1 MSIKEHLS
9 NALGRGHDKLVF
21 ARRTRVLASQI
32 GAVLPPGSVLDV
44 GCGDGTI
51 DTMIQEQRPDLA
63 IRGVDIMIRP
73 STLIPV
79 DRFDGESIP
88 LADGEVESVMFID
101 VLHHTNDP
109 MVLLKDAA
117 RVARQAVVI
126 KDHCSQNPL
135 DYWTL
140 RFMDWVGNAPH
151 GVVLP
156 YNYWSREQW
165 LAAFDRL
172 GLKLISWED
181 SIPLYPFP
189 ASAVFGRKLHFI
201 AKLSP
206 H

>member
-1 MSIKEHLS
+1 M
-9 NALGRGHDKLVF
+9 V
-21 ARRTRVLASQI
+21 
-32 GAVLPPGSVLDV
+32 
-44 GCGDGTI
+44 
-51 DTMIQEQRPDLA
+51 RPN
-63 IRGVDIMIRP
+63 
-73 STLIPV
+73 TLIPV
-79 DRFDGESIP
+79 DTFDGVSIP
-88 LADGEVESVMFID
+88 LADKEVESVMFVD

-109 MVLLKDAA
+109 TILLKESA

-126 KDHCSQNPL
+126 KDHCSQNTF

-165 LAAFDRL
+165 LQAFDQL
-172 GLKLISWED
+172 GLKLISWEYA
-181 SIPLYPFP
+181 IPLYPFP
-189 ASAVFGRKLHFI
+189 ASAVFGRKLHFV